1 MKFLQD
7 FQNLLTKAWSQ
18 QNYCFM
24 STGSDT
30 HHSNGEHQKSD
41 TSLLELL
48 PFRGTV
54 SNGC

>member
-30 HHSNGEHQKSD
+30 HHSNGEHQKSGM
-41 TSLLELL
+41 SLLELL
-48 PFRGTV
+48 PFRGTD